1 MEEVI
6 LKSVE
11 ETLAFGR
18 RLGEAAGAGSVIAL
32 CGGLGAGKTHVS
44 KGILAGLGGDPEAV
58 SSPTFSLIQEYRTG
72 RLPVWHFDFYRMD
85 APDEVLAIGW
95 DEYLEAG
102 GVCIVEWADLFPAL
116 LPPETAWWQLEL
128 TSEGT
133 RKALRMS
140 DPPPSGA
147 TL

>member
-18 RLGEAAGAGSVIAL
+18 RLGEAAGPGSVIAL
-32 CGGLGAGKTHVS
+32 CGGLGAGKTHLS
-44 KGILAGLGGDPEAV
+44 KGILTGLGGDPAEV
-58 SSPTFSLIQEYRTG
+58 SSPTFSLTQEYRTG
-72 RLPVWHFDFYRMD
+72 RLPVWHFDFYRMNS
-85 APDEVLAIGW
+85 ADEVLAIGW
-95 DEYLEAG
+95 DEYLESG

-128 TSEGT
+128 LTESI
-133 RKALRMS
+133 RKATLI
-140 DPPPSGA
+140 PPP
-147 TL
+147 